1 LNFIKIKIAI
11 SKIFILKAESPD
23 VGENANEWVAESE
36 ATLDALFNANGTNPS
51 NGNFAFTGQNIY
63 SASGANSY

>member
-1 LNFIKIKIAI
+1 
-11 SKIFILKAESPD
+11 LKAESPD

-51 NGNFAFTGQNIY
+51 NGNFAISGQNIY